1 MTAKPNYL
9 EIAADYD
16 AAGAILDSQMDI
28 ALAAQSAPGLPIDF
42 AAFWPPAN
50 RPSAETLAIIANV
63 LGSQLH
69 QAAAGVPGREAPP
82 GVGEMFAML
91 GASEVEGWIRSS
103 AAWCRE
109 TAGRIRN
116 EEPDMV
122 LAIDAALA

>member
-1 MTAKPNYL
+1 MSDKPNYF

-16 AAGAILDSQMDI
+16 AAGAILDNQMDI
-28 ALAAQSAPGLPIDF
+28 ALAAQPAPGLPIDF

-50 RPSAETLAIIANV
+50 RPSTETLVIIANV

-69 QAAAGVPGREAPP
+69 QAAAGVPGIESPP

-91 GASEVEGWIRSS
+91 GANEVEGWIRSS

-116 EEPDMV
+116 EEPDIV
-122 LAIDAALA
+122 LAIDAALD